1 MYTREELEGQPK
13 YRIRPIAKQL
23 GVAEDK
29 RSANVSTE
37 EMIDAILEAQDAGG
51 GDEAAKEEKPKRG
64 GRAAAAKGNGRAAAK
79 PAGRGGRGRAAA
91 KEAPEEETKPAR
103 GGRGRGRAAAAEKED
118 KTEAAPSNGH
128 NAKIDMDAFLSP
140 MVERLEAL
148 QDRMEAIGSIV
159 EGNSDDGN
167 LFEAITDTRNEA
179 VQLRYDSRCVLEMVM
194 FLGEALEDQEMLEK
208 GATEARL
215 AEIEKEYGPQA

>member
-23 GVAEDK
+23 GVAEEK

-37 EMIDAILEAQDAGG
+37 EMIDAILEAQGGG
-51 GDEAAKEEKPKRG
+51 GDEAASEEKPAKRG
-64 GRAAAAKGNGRAAAK
+64 GRGRAAGKGNGRAAAAETK

-91 KEAPEEETKPAR
+91 KETAPAETKPTR
-103 GGRGRGRAAAAEKED
+103 RGRAAKEEPA
-118 KTEAAPSNGH
+118 KEEPPANGH
-128 NAKIDMDAFLSP
+128 NGKLDLDAFLSP

-148 QDRMEAIGSIV
+148 ADRIEAIGTVV

-167 LFEAITDTRNEA
+167 LFEAVSETRNES
-179 VQLRYDSRCVLEMVM
+179 VQLRYDSRCVLEMIM